1 MSEPVAVQA
10 LTGDVVL
17 VRGLGAASS
26 PYLAQVTGS
35 RLGRLVVE
43 RADGRPSGP
52 VAARDVLCVYK
63 SAGPPTGSA
72 LAPTERRRPTAQLKL
87 EL

>member
-1 MSEPVAVQA
+1 MSETGEVEVRS
-10 LTGDVVL
+10 GDVVL
-17 VRGLGAASS
+17 VRGLGAAA

-43 RADGRPSGP
+43 RADGRAAGP
-52 VAARDVLCVYK
+52 VALRDVLCVYK
-63 SAGPPTGSA
+63 PAGAPSSGG
-72 LAPTERRRPTAQLKL
+72 LAPTERRRPTAQMKL

>member
-1 MSEPVAVQA
+1 MSASAQEVHAV
-10 LTGDVVL
+10 TGDVVL

-26 PYLAQVTGS
+26 YLAQVTGT

-43 RADGRPSGP
+43 RADGRAAGP
-52 VAARDVLCVYK
+52 VALRDVLCVYK
-63 SAGPPTGSA
+63 AAGPPATGG
-72 LAPTERRRPTAQLKL
+72 LAPTERRRPTAQMKL